1 MTKPITR
8 NFIIERT
15 HFRNLEDALSIA
27 VPAAQSLGYDTGIFW
42 MRGSVF
48 AATPYALVGLADSSL
63 SLEDE
68 SDCFAISQIAA
79 KQLLAELQM
88 PRSRFLEKIGF
99 IQVGNDIIFTFDYD
113 SRLKMSVPSLLSH
126 YLDWWYPRMTPRER
140 YALLDTNEPYFTDQ
154 MTIGNIRECLQ
165 DRENCGFITFG
176 DLLTDHSQIPISR
189 LLLLSLI
196 KAFNDDDEM
205 LHMAYYN
212 DQHCITFRIGDVIAI
227 VSTID

>member
-8 NFIIERT
+8 SFIIERT

-79 KQLLAELQM
+79 KQLLADCRCRVLAFSK
-88 PRSRFLEKIGF
+88 RSVSFRSVTTSF
-99 IQVGNDIIFTFDYD
+99 
-113 SRLKMSVPSLLSH
+113 SRS
-126 YLDWWYPRMTPRER
+126 T
-140 YALLDTNEPYFTDQ
+140 
-154 MTIGNIRECLQ
+154 TIRG
-165 DRENCGFITFG
+165 
-176 DLLTDHSQIPISR
+176 
-189 LLLLSLI
+189 
-196 KAFNDDDEM
+196 
-205 LHMAYYN
+205 
-212 DQHCITFRIGDVIAI
+212 
-227 VSTID
+227 